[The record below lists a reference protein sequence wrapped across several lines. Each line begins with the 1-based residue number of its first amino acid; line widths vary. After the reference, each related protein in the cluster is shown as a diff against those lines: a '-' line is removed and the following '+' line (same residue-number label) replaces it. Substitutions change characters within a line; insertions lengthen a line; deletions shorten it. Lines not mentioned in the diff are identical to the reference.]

1 MAGTLH
7 TPCAFSHL
15 SHISSRVFSPLL
27 IVQAIYCSILMLVL
41 QVFQQILYMCF
52 YGALI
57 SFGNIFFFS
66 VPKVFFYVWWP
77 SNRFKKAWI
86 PELWPCLT
94 EFFAYVLNVSYVKI
108 NADDLCPFLGQTP
121 EQNHSLHWA
130 TAPITFY
137 ENAFMKF
144 LINEDFLYFILN
156 NLLNIT
162 IF

>member
-15 SHISSRVFSPLL
+15 SHISSRVFFTPPNSTGHLL
-27 IVQAIYCSILMLVL
+27 FYPNVGFTSISTNTLHV
-41 QVFQQILYMCF
+41 F

-130 TAPITFY
+130 TAPITFLWECIY
-137 ENAFMKF
+137 YK
-144 LINEDFLYFILN
+144 ILD
-156 NLLNIT
+156 
-162 IF
+162 

>member
-1 MAGTLH
+1 MFYPNVGFTSILTNTLH
-7 TPCAFSHL
+7 
-15 SHISSRVFSPLL
+15 V
-27 IVQAIYCSILMLVL
+27 
-41 QVFQQILYMCF
+41 F

-57 SFGNIFFFS
+57 SFGNIFFS

-77 SNRFKKAWI
+77 SNRFKKAWV

-121 EQNHSLHWA
+121 EQNHSLQWA

-137 ENAFMKF
+137 ENAFIIKF
-144 LINEDFLYFILN
+144 LINEDFLYLIHN

-162 IF
+162 MKKLISVTTVIYQIVV